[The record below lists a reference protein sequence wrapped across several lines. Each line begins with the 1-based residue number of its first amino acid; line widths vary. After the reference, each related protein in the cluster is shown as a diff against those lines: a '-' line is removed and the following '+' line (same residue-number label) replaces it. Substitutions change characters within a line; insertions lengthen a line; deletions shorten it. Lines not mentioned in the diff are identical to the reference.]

1 MKGTRMKSWILIRAI
16 MLLAAKRGWLRS
28 STSIAWRL
36 SQFEAQTRFLM
47 HRVWRCL
54 LRGFR
59 PAITLLVLCSIL
71 PWSLWGCARH
81 AELPFHIPRA
91 TVCMNAPPVHPDAK
105 VSAYH
110 EASNTW
116 AFEDED
122 DIEDFEEFVQYADII
137 FLRDATAPSESVA
150 AFPVPYNLLSCD
162 AAHPLIPR
170 VVYSDQR
177 LPHANESAL
186 AQAGRVHMNTTIE
199 DASAL
204 SRHFFGMPAG
214 SAKKGPEIIPVCTR
228 PPDVDPKAREWLFT
242 TEIKGASYTKDANL
256 YARLRA
262 TARRVYVFDA
272 NAPAASVLRFAP
284 PYDRLRC
291 PGKPL
296 VGDKSLNNPKSA
308 DKKAAFD
315 ALVAAVT
322 AKASVSEFGGN
333 GGSDKRTWTSA
344 PDGSG
349 ASLSFFEAVVRQMV
363 IGGAFQSG
371 DIDGNLK
378 DANGSRHGITS
389 GKNVG
394 GTDSLAVQLT
404 AGTFLMLKT
413 PLRSVGGLIK
423 KVAGGLKQGAC
434 LIIADVKL
442 FPKKLAEQLVERFG
456 LVHGAIAAPGAD
468 HHAIFTGEH
477 VYEGVGI
484 PVSSA

>member
-1 MKGTRMKSWILIRAI
+1 
-16 MLLAAKRGWLRS
+16 
-28 STSIAWRL
+28 
-36 SQFEAQTRFLM
+36 
-47 HRVWRCL
+47 
-54 LRGFR
+54 
-59 PAITLLVLCSIL
+59 
-71 PWSLWGCARH
+71 
-81 AELPFHIPRA
+81 
-91 TVCMNAPPVHPDAK
+91 
-105 VSAYH
+105 
-110 EASNTW
+110 
-116 AFEDED
+116 
-122 DIEDFEEFVQYADII
+122 
-137 FLRDATAPSESVA
+137 
-150 AFPVPYNLLSCD
+150 
-162 AAHPLIPR
+162 
-170 VVYSDQR
+170 
-177 LPHANESAL
+177 
-186 AQAGRVHMNTTIE
+186 MNTTIE
-199 DASAL
+199 EASAL

-228 PPDVDPKAREWLFT
+228 PPDVDPKALEWLFT
-242 TEIKGASYTKDANL
+242 TETKGASYTTDAGL

-296 VGDKSLNNPKSA
+296 LGDKSLNNPKSA

-349 ASLSFFEAVVRQMV
+349 ANLSFFEAVVRQMV
-363 IGGAFQSG
+363 IAGAFQSG

-394 GTDSLAVQLT
+394 GTDLLAVQLV

-413 PLRSVGGLIK
+413 PLRTMGGFIN
-423 KVAGGLKQGAC
+423 KVASGLKRGGC

-442 FPKKLAEQLVERFG
+442 FPKKLAEQLVEKFG
-456 LVHGAIAAPGAD
+456 WSMAPSLHRAQTIMPYSRANMFTKGWEHFYQAHKILERAKWKKVFGQTNFEDLPAIILKKEEHEIITAKLKKSEEDWIDRQLKMKKRTEIKPEGLWEIYQDAYKDNPEWLR
-468 HHAIFTGEH
+468 AIKHYFE
-477 VYEGVGI
+477 
-484 PVSSA
+484 

>member
-1 MKGTRMKSWILIRAI
+1 M
-16 MLLAAKRGWLRS
+16 
-28 STSIAWRL
+28 
-36 SQFEAQTRFLM
+36 
-47 HRVWRCL
+47 
-54 LRGFR
+54 
-59 PAITLLVLCSIL
+59 

-81 AELPFHIPRA
+81 AELPFNIPRA

-162 AAHPLIPR
+162 AAHPLLPR

-199 DASAL
+199 EASAL

-228 PPDVDPKAREWLFT
+228 PPDVDPKALEWLFT
-242 TEIKGASYTKDANL
+242 TETKGASYTTDAGL

-363 IGGAFQSG
+363 IAGAFQSG

-413 PLRSVGGLIK
+413 PLRTMGGFIN
-423 KVAGGLKQGAC
+423 KVASGLKRGGC

-442 FPKKLAEQLVERFG
+442 FPKKLAERLVETFG
-456 LVHGAIAAPGAD
+456 WSMAPSLHQAQTIMPYSRASMFTKGWGYFYQAHKILEKDMWKKAFGREDFEDLPAIILKDAATQEDYEETQQGERK
-468 HHAIFTGEH
+468 TGWRSKRR
-477 VYEGVGI
+477 G
-484 PVSSA
+484 